1 MKVPFFTIIIPTY
14 NRAHTLRVPIDSI
27 LAQTCE
33 DWELII
39 IDDGSTDG
47 SRELVASYLDVRIRY
62 IWQEN
67 QKESAARNQGIR
79 LARGEWVCFQDSDDE
94 YLLHHLETLQKAIKD
109 HPNHKILKSGL
120 IIYENGHEIAK
131 SSTSSTSRYD
141 SFPFGGFTTATFHRS
156 VLTKIQFDERFYMG
170 EDLHFML
177 KVGRAFEIYVISEWT
192 GINHYNPNNSG
203 GIGSGYEAKLINQ
216 KACLDD
222 ILEWNKT
229 TILPYIR
236 RKRCYNPILLLY
248 GSLRFDRK
256 KVHKAI
262 AENIK
267 ICFRF
272 PIEYLKLVIRIIVIK
287 TSRWLG
293 WNRKEGLF

>member
-14 NRAHTLRVPIDSI
+14 NRAHTLRIPIDSI

-47 SRELVASYLDVRIRY
+47 SREIVASYSDVRIRY
-62 IWQEN
+62 IRQEN
-67 QKESAARNQGIR
+67 QKVSAARNHGIR
-79 LARGEWVCFQDSDDE
+79 LAHGEWICFQDSDDE
-94 YLLHHLETLQKAIKD
+94 YLPHHLETLQNAIKE
-109 HPNHKILKSGL
+109 HPKHKIFKSGL
-120 IIYENGHEIAK
+120 IIYENGQEIAK
-131 SSTSSTSRYD
+131 TGTEPTSRYD
-141 SFPFGGFTTATFHRS
+141 SFPYDGFHTATFYRT
-156 VLTKIQFDERFYMG
+156 VLKEIQFDERFYIG

-177 KVGRAFEIYVISEWT
+177 RVGMRSQIYVIAEWT

-203 GIGSGYEAKLINQ
+203 GIGPGYESKLINQ

-229 TILPYIR
+229 SILPYIR

-256 KVHKAI
+256 KIHKAV
-262 AENIK
+262 AANIK

-272 PIEYLKLVIRIIVIK
+272 PIEYLKLVIWIIVVK

-293 WNRKEGLF
+293 LNRKEGLF